1 MFGFFELQVT
11 EDQKLLREKVKHLS
25 GDAGIERM
33 ESALSETRFK
43 YFQAKE
49 SGSPVDS
56 PITQFISPSPPS
68 SSSGPSSVA
77 SSEKSSNLAEGIERP
92 SRVVRSLFKE
102 GSTSLPRGF
111 GFSASTSSLG
121 SQLGSSDKKLVTEN
135 ELIVN
140 EFVHEQRHASSD
152 SLSVTDEDDKIK
164 VSNYFDFFFSI
175 YAKRIIYVC
184 CSM

>member
-11 EDQKLLREKVKHLS
+11 EDQKLLREKVKHLG

-56 PITQFISPSPPS
+56 SITQFISPSPPN

-102 GSTSLPRGF
+102 DSTSRGF
-111 GFSASTSSLG
+111 GFSANRSSLD
-121 SQLGSSDKKLVTEN
+121 SQLGLSDKKLITEN

-140 EFVHEQRHASSD
+140 EFIHEQRHASSD
-152 SLSVTDEDDKIK
+152 SLSVTDEDEKIK
-164 VSNYFDFFFSI
+164 VSY
-175 YAKRIIYVC
+175 
-184 CSM
+184 

>member
-1 MFGFFELQVT
+1 MFGFFEVQVT

-49 SGSPVDS
+49 SGSPVDL

-102 GSTSLPRGF
+102 DSTSPARGF
-111 GFSASTSSLG
+111 GFSANRSSLD
-121 SQLGSSDKKLVTEN
+121 SQLGSSDKKLITEN

-140 EFVHEQRHASSD
+140 EYIHDQRHAASD

-164 VSNYFDFFFSI
+164 VSNEFDSSFFFFFFL
-175 YAKRIIYVC
+175 
-184 CSM
+184 